1 MFPINLILSLFSIF
15 PPFFLHCIIEKA
27 RKFQKV
33 FYFCFIDSTKGFD
46 CEDHNKIR
54 KILQEIGISDH
65 LTCLLRNLTAGQGEI
80 KSVSP
85 KGNQP

>member
-1 MFPINLILSLFSIF
+1 MFPINLIVSLFSIF

-33 FYFCFIDSTKGFD
+33 IYFCFIDSTKGFD
-46 CEDHNKIR
+46 CEDHNKIW
-54 KILQEIGISDH
+54 KILQEIGRI
-65 LTCLLRNLTAGQGEI
+65 TCLLRNLSAGQGEI

>member
-1 MFPINLILSLFSIF
+1 MNLILSLFSIF
-15 PPFFLHCIIEKA
+15 PPFFHHCIIEKA

-33 FYFCFIDSTKGFD
+33 IYFCFIDSTKGFD
-46 CEDHNKIR
+46 CEDHNKIWNF
-54 KILQEIGISDH
+54 LLEIGISDH
-65 LTCLLRNLTAGQGEI
+65 FTCLLRNLSVGQGEI